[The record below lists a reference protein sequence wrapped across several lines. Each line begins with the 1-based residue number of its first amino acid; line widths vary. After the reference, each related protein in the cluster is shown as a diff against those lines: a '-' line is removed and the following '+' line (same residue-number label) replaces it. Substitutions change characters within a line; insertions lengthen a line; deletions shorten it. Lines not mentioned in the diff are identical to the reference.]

1 MSAKGQVLD
10 SSPSWCHAPF
20 DPEGILR
27 WLV

>member
-1 MSAKGQVLD
+1 MSKGQVSD

-27 WLV
+27 